1 MDLYN
6 ENRTMIHMDAVA
18 RKDKEATISVWGD
31 YTAVLLDHYCTFS
44 SSPQNLLYS
53 ESFLVLLTKEEARGE
68 VTRYYVISRVSHLPV
83 LRSAA

>member
-53 ESFLVLLTKEEARGE
+53 ESFLVLLTKEEKSHGTMLSLELA
-68 VTRYYVISRVSHLPV
+68 ISMS
-83 LRSAA
+83 